1 MGIDR
6 DFLCRELGPF
16 SVCIQQKPVSIKKV
30 ANNYCVKILPLQ
42 ALLIWSSCQET
53 VFSRVVFSWVDKGR
67 VVVKFDFEVWIWKK
81 IVFIVSIQLI

>member
-1 MGIDR
+1 MGIDG

-16 SVCIQQKPVSIKKV
+16 SVCIQQKPLNIKKV

-53 VFSRVVFSWVDKGR
+53 VFWVDKGR
-67 VVVKFDFEVWIWKK
+67 VIVKFDFEVWIWKK